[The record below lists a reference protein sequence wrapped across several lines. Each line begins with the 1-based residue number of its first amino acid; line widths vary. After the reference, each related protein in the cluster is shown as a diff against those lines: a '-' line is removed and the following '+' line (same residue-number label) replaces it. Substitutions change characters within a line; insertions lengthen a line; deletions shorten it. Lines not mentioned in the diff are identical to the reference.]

1 MKMFLYIKNI
11 LYDFKTASFLGFEE
25 FEGIFQVDGYH
36 VALLKLFFFC
46 QKLPFHNWPC
56 EKVFFICMKHA
67 LVGRKQSAEISGKIQ
82 LFYNGNKVTVHCNCP
97 TTILLR
103 GELWSPSYLVF
114 WNFKKY
120 LRKVFQTTLNDLFL
134 ASQWS
139 RKQ

>member
-1 MKMFLYIKNI
+1 
-11 LYDFKTASFLGFEE
+11 
-25 FEGIFQVDGYH
+25 
-36 VALLKLFFFC
+36 
-46 QKLPFHNWPC
+46 
-56 EKVFFICMKHA
+56 MKHA

-82 LFYNGNKVTVHCNCP
+82 LFYNGNKVTVHSNCP
-97 TTILLR
+97 TTILLQ

-134 ASQWS
+134 ASQLS

>member
-1 MKMFLYIKNI
+1 MILRPQAFLDLKN
-11 LYDFKTASFLGFEE
+11 LRVFFKLTDIMLHFWN
-25 FEGIFQVDGYH
+25 Y
-36 VALLKLFFFC
+36 FFFC

-82 LFYNGNKVTVHCNCP
+82 LFYNGNKVTVHSNCP
-97 TTILLR
+97 TTILLQ